1 MAANPELWKS
11 EPPSFQAFEAQRLVD
26 AEQIPLGEVARVL
39 KTSPASVRQLVDEV
53 HAYLVGISPETKD
66 EASLN
71 QHLHVAEALSL
82 ERLKSMYRKAMRCF
96 KRSCGKRTVE
106 RVVPSLLGDK
116 VVRITSDCHGE
127 IRYMQFAMRVSEKM
141 ALIPDSG
148 LINRAC
154 LASLVA
160 AGEGALA
167 GDAGDAQTKAVV
179 GKQNGSARR
188 ERPAKAV
195 KSRSTGACSPPAQ
208 PGAVAANEGTS
219 AVASNAE
226 PVTVYGD
233 EPDAVSQALRACF
246 APAHPGAK
254 SRLWDAPGRG
264 QRLSTSSV
272 DQFAPADRSLDNHGW
287 DEDQSLAGESSCE
300 TDESEPARRPLNRK
314 ERRARAKILE
324 KLRKKAR

>member
-1 MAANPELWKS
+1 MMATMTKNREQRWEAWMAANPELWKS
-11 EPPSFQAFEAQRLVD
+11 EPPSLLAFEAQRLIN
-26 AEQIPLGEVARVL
+26 AEQIPLEEVARKL

-53 HAYLVGISPETKD
+53 NAYLVTISPEHKD

-106 RVVPSLLGDK
+106 RVVPSLLGEK

-160 AGEGALA
+160 AGEGVLE
-167 GDAGDAQTKAVV
+167 GDAAEARAKAVAV
-179 GKQNGSARR
+179 TKNGSARR
-188 ERPAKAV
+188 DRPAKAA
-195 KSRSTGACSPPAQ
+195 KGELKGACSRPAQ
-208 PGAVAANEGTS
+208 SDTMSAAPETN
-219 AVASNAE
+219 AVASSAE

-233 EPDAVSQALRACF
+233 EPDTISQALRACF
-246 APAHPGAK
+246 APAHSGVSLSPRRGDFFLAADDWEASADK
-254 SRLWDAPGRG
+254 EAAAEAEIDA
-264 QRLSTSSV
+264 
-272 DQFAPADRSLDNHGW
+272 AA
-287 DEDQSLAGESSCE
+287 
-300 TDESEPARRPLNRK
+300 RPLSRK
-314 ERRARAKILE
+314 ERRARARQLE
-324 KLRKKAR
+324 KLRRKAR

>member
-1 MAANPELWKS
+1 MTATMTKNREQRWEAWMAANPELWKS
-11 EPPSFQAFEAQRLVD
+11 EPPSLLAFEAQRLVD
-26 AEQIPLGEVARVL
+26 AEQIPLEEVARKL

-53 HAYLVGISPETKD
+53 NAYLVGISPEHKD

-167 GDAGDAQTKAVV
+167 GDAGEPQTKAVG
-179 GKQNGSARR
+179 GKQNGSAQRA
-188 ERPAKAV
+188 RPAKAAN
-195 KSRSTGACSPPAQ
+195 SRPAGACSPPAQ
-208 PGAVAANEGTS
+208 PGAMAAHEGTS
-219 AVASNAE
+219 AVASSAE

-233 EPDAVSQALRACF
+233 EPDTISQALRACF
-246 APAHPGAK
+246 APAH
-254 SRLWDAPGRG
+254 RG
-264 QRLSTSSV
+264 ISLSPRRG
-272 DQFAPADRSLDNHGW
+272 DFFLAADDW
-287 DEDQSLAGESSCE
+287 ESSADKE
-300 TDESEPARRPLNRK
+300 AAAEAEIDAAAPPLSRK
-314 ERRARAKILE
+314 ERRARARQLE
-324 KLRKKAR
+324 KLRRKAR